1 MSAGPIL
8 VAGRSGQLARCLVE
22 SAAQRGTPLVAMGR
36 PELDVEE
43 ARSVEHAALTVEP
56 SAIVNAAA
64 YTAVDRAESE
74 PGRAFAVNRD
84 GAERLAVEAQRLG
97 VPLIQISTDYVF
109 DGRKSSPYTEEDAAL
124 PLGVYGRSKLEGE
137 RAVCNACPAALVLR
151 TSWMYSPYGHNFVT
165 TLLQLAETR
174 DHVRIV
180 DDRWGSPT
188 AATDLANAILDIL
201 GQLGRDDG
209 FLSRAGVYHLTAQGK
224 TTWHGFGSAIF
235 AGWAERGRRVTR
247 LVPIR
252 SAEYPASARRPTNS
266 RLDCSKIEGPFG
278 VRLPPWQQ
286 SLDACLDRLLAEA
299 ELQRC

>member
-8 VAGRSGQLARCLVE
+8 VVGRSGQLARCLVE
-22 SAAQRGTPLVAMGR
+22 LAAQRGTRLVAIGR
-36 PELDVEE
+36 PELDVED
-43 ARSVEHAALTVEP
+43 ARSIEHAVAQVEP

-84 GAERLAVEAQRLG
+84 GAERIAVEAQRLG

-109 DGRKSSPYTEEDAAL
+109 DGRKSSPYVEEDAAL

-137 RAVCNACPAALVLR
+137 GAVRNACPAALVLR
-151 TSWMYSPYGHNFVT
+151 TSWIYSPYGHNFVKT
-165 TLLQLAETR
+165 MLRLAETR
-174 DHVRIV
+174 DHVRVV
-180 DDRWGSPT
+180 DDQWGSPT
-188 AATDLANAILDIL
+188 MANDLANAILDIL
-201 GQLGRDDG
+201 GQLGRDG
-209 FLSRAGVYHLTAQGK
+209 FSSQAGIYHLAAQGE
-224 TTWHGFGSAIF
+224 TTWHGFASAIF
-235 AGWAERGRRVTR
+235 AGWAGRGRPVTR

-252 SAEYPASARRPTNS
+252 SAEYPAAARRPANS
-266 RLDCSKIEGPFG
+266 RLDCGKIERQFG
-278 VRLPPWQQ
+278 IRLPPWQR

>member
-22 SAAQRGTPLVAMGR
+22 LAAQRGTRLVAIGR
-36 PELDVEE
+36 PELDVED
-43 ARSVEHAALTVEP
+43 ARSIEHAARAVEP

-137 RAVCNACPAALVLR
+137 EAVRNACPAALVLR
-151 TSWMYSPYGHNFVT
+151 TSWIYSPYGHNFVKT
-165 TLLQLAETR
+165 MLRLAETR
-174 DHVRIV
+174 DHVRVV
-180 DDRWGSPT
+180 DDQWGSPT
-188 AATDLANAILDIL
+188 SANDLANAILDIL
-201 GQLGRDDG
+201 GQLGRDG
-209 FLSRAGVYHLTAQGK
+209 FSSRAGVYHLTAQGE
-224 TTWHGFGSAIF
+224 TTWHGFASAIF
-235 AGWAERGRRVTR
+235 AGWAERGRPVPR

-252 SAEYPASARRPTNS
+252 SAEYPAAARRPANS
-266 RLDCSKIEGPFG
+266 RLDCGKIERQFG
-278 VRLPPWQQ
+278 IRLPPWQR